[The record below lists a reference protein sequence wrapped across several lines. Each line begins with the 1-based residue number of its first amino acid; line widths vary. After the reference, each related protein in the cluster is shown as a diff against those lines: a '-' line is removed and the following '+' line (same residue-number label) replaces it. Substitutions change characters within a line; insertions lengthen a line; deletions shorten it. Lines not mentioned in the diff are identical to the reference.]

1 MSAQIILFEDEGFKN
16 LFPLTHNRPVYD
28 LRCGVLTLGEKVAR
42 YYPGTE
48 TAYHCRDY
56 LTKLV
61 KQKKGSTKVNANYQD
76 AALWVNGRV
85 VWSKE
90 LAQSIPVVG
99 NDEVFMYEDIV
110 VAARLSGESMTWI
123 EPAEIITPGIFK
135 DLPKT
140 QVNAKVLNYYWDIV
154 YENKNQLPLDF
165 HQFGCNGAKDGK
177 IYEGAYLLEPDQI
190 TIAQGAKVKPC
201 TVLDAEDGPIFID
214 EGVQVL
220 PHAYIQGPCYIGKNS
235 IIKTSAK
242 IYEGT
247 TIGEVCKIGG
257 EVEES
262 IFHSYTNKQ
271 HDGFIGHSY
280 IGSWVNIGADSNNS
294 DLKNDYGYVK
304 CFVNSEP
311 VSSGRQFLGLSMG
324 DHSKSG
330 INTTF
335 NTGTI
340 IGPCCNLFGPL
351 FLPKYI
357 PSFSW
362 GGQHRLVEYRFDKC
376 MEVAKRVMQR
386 RNQELTLDEEE
397 VLFKI
402 FEMEAQQ
409 RINFYLLMQ

>member
-1 MSAQIILFEDEGFKN
+1 MQLILFEDEGFKN
-16 LFPLTHNRPVYD
+16 LFPIAHNRPVYD
-28 LRCGVLTLGEKVAR
+28 LRCGVRTLGEKIASF
-42 YYPGTE
+42 YPKAE
-48 TAYHCRDY
+48 TAFHCRDY
-56 LTKLV
+56 LANLV
-61 KQKKGSTKVNANYQD
+61 KQRKGTTKVNQQYQD
-76 AALWVNGRV
+76 AALWINGRV
-85 VWSKE
+85 VWNLE
-90 LAQSIPVVG
+90 LAQSIPVDG
-99 NDEVFMYEDIV
+99 EDELVFYQDTL
-110 VAARLSGESMTWI
+110 VAMRLSGENMERI
-123 EPAEIITPGIFK
+123 EPGEIITAELFPS
-135 DLPKT
+135 LPRK
-140 QVNAKVLNYYWDIV
+140 QVEARVVNYYWDIV
-154 YENKNQLPLDF
+154 YENKNQLTVDF
-165 HQFGCNGAKDGK
+165 HHVGCNGAKDGQ
-177 IYEGAYLLEPDQI
+177 IYDGAYLLEPDRI
-190 TIAQGAKVKPC
+190 TIAEGAKIKPC

-214 EGVQVL
+214 EGAQIM
-220 PHAYIQGPCYIGKNS
+220 PHAYIQGPCYIGKKS

-247 TIGEVCKIGG
+247 TIGDVCKIGG

-262 IFHSYTNKQ
+262 IFHSYSNKQ

-280 IGSWVNIGADSNNS
+280 IGMWVNIGADTNNS
-294 DLKNDYGYVK
+294 DLKNNYGSVK
-304 CFVNSEP
+304 CFVNAEP
-311 VSSGRQFLGLSMG
+311 VITGRQFLGLSMG

-340 IGPCCNLFGPL
+340 IGICCNLFGPL

-386 RNQELTLDEEE
+386 RDQELTPVEEE

>member
-16 LFPLTHNRPVYD
+16 LFPLTHTRPVYD
-28 LRCGVLTLGEKVAR
+28 LRCGVRTLAEKISGF
-42 YYPGTE
+42 YPKAE
-48 TAYHCRDY
+48 TAFHCRDY
-56 LTKLV
+56 LTKLM
-61 KQKKGSTKVNANYQD
+61 KQRKGSDKVNANYAD
-76 AALWVNGRV
+76 SALWVNGRV
-85 VWSKE
+85 VWSQD
-90 LAQSIPVVG
+90 LAKTIPLDG
-99 NDEVFMYEDIV
+99 SDEVFLFENTVIAV
-110 VAARLSGESMTWI
+110 RLSGANMKLV
-123 EPAEIITPGIFK
+123 EPGEIISSTIFTT
-135 DLPKT
+135 LPQT
-140 QVNAKVLNYYWDIV
+140 QVEAKVLDYYWDIV
-154 YENKNQLPLDF
+154 YENKNQLGHDF
-165 HQFGCNGAKDGK
+165 HHFGCNGAKDGK
-177 IYEGAYLLEPDQI
+177 IYDGVFMLEPDNI
-190 TIAQGAKVKPC
+190 TIASGAKVKPC

-214 EGVQVL
+214 EGAQIM
-220 PHAYIQGPCYIGKNS
+220 PHAYIQGPCYIGKSS

-247 TIGEVCKIGG
+247 TVGEVCKIGG

-280 IGSWVNIGADSNNS
+280 IGMWVNIGADSNNS

-304 CFVNSEP
+304 CFVNAEP
-311 VSSGRQFLGLSMG
+311 ISSGRQFLGLSMG

-376 MEVAKRVMQR
+376 IEVAKRVMQR
-386 RNQELTLDEEE
+386 RDQELTVVEEE
-397 VLFKI
+397 VLAKI